1 MMRSHLVLMLIF
13 SLGVSTVFA
22 GLLREDPQEQL
33 AVGARMFGAMIAA
46 ALVIGWVMFPFPI

>member
-13 SLGVSTVFA
+13 ALCVSAVFG
-22 GLLREDPQEQL
+22 GLLREEPHEQL

-46 ALVIGWVMFPFPI
+46 ALIIGWVMFPFPI